1 MVMVDP
7 NSLATISVN
16 DPELMINKPAGLTAA
31 TGMDALTHA
40 IESYITA
47 GAFRLSDTLSLEA
60 IKLIGESLETAVK
73 DGKNIE
79 ARSKMAW
86 ASYTAGL
93 SFSNAGLGI
102 VHSMAHQLGS
112 EYNLPHGVANAV
124 LLPHVEEFNM
134 DACGEKFRD
143 IAKALGTCTKDMT
156 TEEANKAAIQAIK
169 DLSAK
174 VGIPKG
180 LKELGVKEEDFGK
193 LADQALA
200 DACTGGNPKKVSKE
214 DIIAIYMKA
223 M

>member
-1 MVMVDP
+1 
-7 NSLATISVN
+7 
-16 DPELMINKPAGLTAA
+16 
-31 TGMDALTHA
+31 
-40 IESYITA
+40 
-47 GAFRLSDTLSLEA
+47 
-60 IKLIGESLETAVK
+60 
-73 DGKNIE
+73 
-79 ARSKMAW
+79 MAW

-124 LLPHVEEFNM
+124 LLPHVEEFTM

>member
-1 MVMVDP
+1 
-7 NSLATISVN
+7 
-16 DPELMINKPAGLTAA
+16 
-31 TGMDALTHA
+31 MDALTHA

-47 GAFRLSDTLSLEA
+47 RAFRLSDTLSLEA

-93 SFSNAGLGI
+93 SFS
-102 VHSMAHQLGS
+102 
-112 EYNLPHGVANAV
+112 NAV

-200 DACTGGNPKKVSKE
+200 DACTGGNPKKISKE
-214 DIIAIYMKA
+214 DIIAIYKKA